1 MVLLCETTRTLAT
14 DLRGDGMTAR
24 GERQG
29 TTVTTV
35 ERSGRVRD
43 QDDQREEASIAE

>member
-1 MVLLCETTRTLAT
+1 MR
-14 DLRGDGMTAR
+14 DDPDPGDRLRGDGMTAG
-24 GERQG
+24 GEQG